1 MADLVTLEGGGSPPS
16 AELRRKEEEAV
27 VVERLVTPTRPE
39 QAATSRD
46 AI

>member
-1 MADLVTLEGGGSPPS
+1 MADLVTLEGGGPPS
-16 AELRRKEEEAV
+16 LAEMRRKEEEAV

-46 AI
+46 VI